1 MTEQWRCAGHAG
13 DLSEDAPLEFKLDG
27 TGKSAST
34 RWAMR
39 CTRWKTSAPMRTR
52 C

>member
-13 DLSEDAPLEFKLDG
+13 DLSEDAPLEFKLDARR
-27 TGKSAST
+27 SAST

-39 CTRWKTSAPMRTR
+39 CTRWKTSAPTRTR